1 MQLTIK
7 FYCKIRYP
15 LRNTWGI
22 HFFNTTCYAPS
33 KLIMHENTNKEN
45 NILLLYVSSKKEKT
59 FCFLEVSPKPNKDL
73 IHLYESY

>member
-15 LRNTWGI
+15 LRNTWGR
-22 HFFNTTCYAPS
+22 HFLTLHAMHRPSLLCMRIQIKRIIFCCYTFHP
-33 KLIMHENTNKEN
+33 
-45 NILLLYVSSKKEKT
+45 KKKKH
-59 FCFLEVSPKPNKDL
+59 FVFLEVSPKPNKDL